1 LFENRELNSCS
12 KTVRWIES
20 LKNSRYRPMCMRK
33 KNFEGGSIIHSMANV
48 GRAKS
53 ESGNTKS
60 ESMSN
65 MGEGFKVEED
75 DGDDRRVI
83 PSEGVVRIGCL
94 QKKSINT
101 KGVSWDKRIVCLTED
116 ELLFA
121 KVDDPERMLVDW
133 IALEDIVEVNRE
145 RGMLG

>member
-1 LFENRELNSCS
+1 
-12 KTVRWIES
+12 
-20 LKNSRYRPMCMRK
+20 
-33 KNFEGGSIIHSMANV
+33 MANV